1 MSNKVEARPTSRHAA
16 IQNLPYETVALVLQG
31 GGALGAYQAGVYE
44 GLAEAGITPNWVAG
58 ISIGALN
65 TAIIAGN
72 APENR
77 VDRLRDF
84 WNTICRPAYFEPT
97 AEFIQGWVEQ
107 LGGEARKAF
116 NAFEA
121 WRALIEGQRDFF
133 VPRLIPPWLAQ
144 GQRPDELSFYDTGKL
159 KSTLERLA
167 DFDRIN
173 SGETRVS
180 VGAVD
185 VQNGNF
191 AYFDNTRI
199 RLCPEHFMASGALPP
214 GFPAVEIEGRFY
226 WDGGLVSNTPL
237 SQVLSNHTRR
247 DTLAFQVDLWSAK
260 GELPGNLFDLQ
271 ERQKDIQFSS
281 RTRAVTEQMRHEQYY
296 RRMLKEVLEHVPAD
310 ILKSDPW
317 CIKAAAEACC
327 TRYNVIHM
335 IYQDKEWDGLS
346 KDYEFGPLTMRNH
359 WESGL
364 HDMRMT
370 LEEHPDWLAPPQ
382 GEHTFVT
389 HDLHHPEAKNNSE
402 MKPPVNPEVAPTS
415 AVPDAPKTKPP
426 SGSDRH

>member
-1 MSNKVEARPTSRHAA
+1 MSSHDEVKHRSHYAA
-16 IQNLPYETVALVLQG
+16 LQNLPYKTVALVLQG

-44 GLAEAGITPNWVAG
+44 GLAEAGIEPNWVAG

-72 APENR
+72 APQHR

-97 AEFIQGWVEQ
+97 AEFIQSWVEQ
-107 LGGEARKAF
+107 LGGEARKVF

-144 GQRPDELSFYDTGKL
+144 GQLPNQVSFYDTTKL

-173 SGETRVS
+173 SKETRVS

-191 AYFDNTRI
+191 EYFDNTRI
-199 RLCPEHFMASGALPP
+199 RLLPEHFMASGALPP

-237 SQVLSNHTRR
+237 SQIIGETPRR

-260 GELPGNLFDLQ
+260 GELPGNLFDVQ

-281 RTRAVTEQMRHEQYY
+281 RTRAVTDQMGQEQHY
-296 RRMLKEVLEHVPAD
+296 RRLLKEVLSHVPA
-310 ILKSDPW
+310 KVRETDPW
-317 CIKAAAEACC
+317 CIKAARAACGS
-327 TRYNVIHM
+327 RYNVIHL

-359 WESGL
+359 WDSGL
-364 HDMRMT
+364 SDMRAT
-370 LEEHPDWLAPPQ
+370 LEEHPEWLDPPT
-382 GEHTFVT
+382 GDREFVT
-389 HDLHHPEAKNNSE
+389 HDLH
-402 MKPPVNPEVAPTS
+402 
-415 AVPDAPKTKPP
+415 
-426 SGSDRH
+426 RH